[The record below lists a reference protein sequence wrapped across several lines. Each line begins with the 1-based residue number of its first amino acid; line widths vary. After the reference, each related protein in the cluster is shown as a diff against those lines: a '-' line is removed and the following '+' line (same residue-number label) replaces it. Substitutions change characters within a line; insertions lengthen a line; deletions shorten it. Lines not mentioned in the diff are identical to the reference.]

1 MARIIHIH
9 TLVQGREKMWRF
21 VRILC
26 IWNQYANMLFMLRG
40 IPSARNKEKGKI
52 ILYYGEI
59 IFWLYYYGC
68 GYFMKRRWINN
79 CLTNQKGRRK
89 QNGFFREYFSCHNK
103 GLCNRAEG
111 GREGSDK
118 KGRLSLTV
126 GERWKL
132 SMAAERRVSSIS
144 SHRQHHQREKRPSG
158 VLGFCR
164 EDDKEPHDVAA
175 CPLSTAGVPGHG
187 QKRGRT
193 RGLLQGNLQCWDWIL
208 KPGPHLGW
216 DGGQGGC
223 ILSLLHVKPRG
234 PGLVRTQRVM
244 TLGAVRKLFS
254 GRKL

>member
-175 CPLSTAGVPGHG
+175 CPLSTAASWGAWTWAEERQDKGVASRQPSVLRLDPEARPSSGM
-187 QKRGRT
+187 
-193 RGLLQGNLQCWDWIL
+193 
-208 KPGPHLGW
+208 GW
-216 DGGQGGC
+216 
-223 ILSLLHVKPRG
+223 G
-234 PGLVRTQRVM
+234 PGWLHSLTSPRKARGTRTGQD
-244 TLGAVRKLFS
+244 TEGDDTGS
-254 GRKL
+254 C